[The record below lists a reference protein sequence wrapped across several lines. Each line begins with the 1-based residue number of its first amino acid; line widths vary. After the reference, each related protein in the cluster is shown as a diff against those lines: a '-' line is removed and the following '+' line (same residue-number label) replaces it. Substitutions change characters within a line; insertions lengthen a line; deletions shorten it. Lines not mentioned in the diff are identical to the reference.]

1 MRALVQRVSAAA
13 VDVDGERVAEIG
25 PGMLVLLGVARG
37 DGPNEADRIAAKLAK
52 LRIFEDAEGRINE
65 PLGERDVLCVS
76 QFTLYG
82 ETRKG
87 NRPSF
92 TAAAEPAAA
101 EALFRRVCES
111 LDAERGAFGARMEVA
126 LTNDGPLTL
135 LVEVE
140 PGGGGARATDSPA
153 VPGP

>member
-1 MRALVQRVSAAA
+1 MRALVQRVSAAS
-13 VDVDGERVAEIG
+13 VTVEGERIAEIG
-25 PGMLVLLGVARG
+25 PGMLVLLGVTHSDDEDVSR
-37 DGPNEADRIAAKLAK
+37 RIAAKLAK
-52 LRIFEDAEGRINE
+52 LRIFDDADGRINE
-65 PLGERDVLCVS
+65 PLGDRQALCVS

-92 TAAAEPAAA
+92 VAAADPGAA
-101 EALFRRVCES
+101 ERLYELVCDELGAL
-111 LDAERGAFGARMEVA
+111 RGAFGARMQVE

-140 PGGGGARATDSPA
+140 AESRTD
-153 VPGP
+153 G